1 MGGNVALNPHN
12 VLYNNQNRE
21 IYPLYKIREKDKMY
35 GWNFLF
41 FRDTCEEYSNIFC
54 EDSRQPLRLRI

>member
-21 IYPLYKIREKDKMY
+21 YTHCTKLEKRTQCMV
-35 GWNFLF
+35 GIFI

-54 EDSRQPLRLRI
+54 EELRQPLCLRI